1 MNVAAKWMPIVRKIL
16 GDDARLVH
24 NGVMHSLPRSKV
36 QVRKNAMFFFLKKKR
51 KKERKR
57 SQKKYSNI
65 LLFFC
70 YFFVFCFCK
79 NQYLDVAF

>member
-36 QVRKNAMFFFLKKKR
+36 QVRKNAMFFFLKKKER
-51 KKERKR
+51 KKEREV
-57 SQKKYSNI
+57 KKNI
-65 LLFFC
+65 LIFFFFFVIFL
-70 YFFVFCFCK
+70 FFVFVK
-79 NQYLDVAF
+79 INI